1 MGLHLWEVQ
10 AGVAWCGHKL
20 GLKKIMSLFYPFFL
34 FFPKTFSAQCPLG
47 KFWSWCRWHCFEVQ
61 VAPAEVYQMCLALHR
76 DTGRRDPT
84 CTVVIPTT
92 RKSML
97 LVTSYRSKA
106 ALGHFVLSATSMQTI
121 QHAKPFRA
129 GWVGAKPAGSKL
141 SPASSQT
148 LGSLWHGT
156 YGILW
161 VWGLE
166 SRWRFFDVLWVGVFP
181 TKKDFAVLFQEI
193 HLGAR
198 LLLHR
203 SA

>member
-1 MGLHLWEVQ
+1 MHCPTGTLDGPSKKLRL
-10 AGVAWCGHKL
+10 GSCVASLLVLVSLAARWIATGAPWARNSPEGRQFTKLRYGPASLRGASGCGMVWPQTGAEKDHV
-20 GLKKIMSLFYPFFL
+20 PFFIPFSF

-129 GWVGAKPAGSKL
+129 G
-141 SPASSQT
+141 
-148 LGSLWHGT
+148 
-156 YGILW
+156 
-161 VWGLE
+161 
-166 SRWRFFDVLWVGVFP
+166 
-181 TKKDFAVLFQEI
+181 
-193 HLGAR
+193 
-198 LLLHR
+198 
-203 SA
+203 